1 MKRTLALLIAGLI
14 GLAGQEALA
23 AHTRATL
30 HLEVSTAKPGET
42 LWAAVRL
49 QMDPEWH
56 TYWKNAGEG
65 GLGIPTKIIWKL
77 PPGVAAGTI
86 QWPVP
91 EKIPATDA
99 TTYVFHDEAALL
111 IPFTLANDL
120 KPGTVELTG
129 EVRWMECKAAC
140 IPGKTNVS
148 AKLQIGGTTEPSPD
162 APLFSAWRDRLPKS
176 ASEPKASA
184 SWEKPAA
191 GDKRPLL
198 IEWTFTDKADS
209 ADFYPAPAES
219 YDVSGATDIVDLT
232 GGKIR
237 LRKTV
242 LKYEG
247 DWPKEVAGLLVMKTG
262 TNTLAMDARIV
273 IGAATRGGGSARDSE
288 TTGSTTSGMPSAGA
302 PSLALMLLYAF
313 IGGMILNIM
322 PCVLP
327 VIALK
332 ILGFV
337 NQAKESP
344 ARVRQLGLV
353 YGAGVL
359 VSFLVLAAFVIGL
372 KAAGHK
378 AGWGIQFSN
387 PLFIV
392 GLTAL
397 VTLVAL
403 NLFGV
408 FEVTLSGGV
417 MNAAGGLASQ
427 HGASGAFFN
436 GVLATVLA
444 TPCTAPFLGVALGFA
459 FAQPSAIIVLMFLAV
474 GLGLAAPYVVLSW
487 QPAWLK
493 FLPKPGV
500 WMERF
505 KVAMGFPMLATAF
518 WLASLATSFYGDR
531 TWWLGIFLVFLG
543 AAAWVF
549 GEFFQRGSKRRGA
562 AIFATLLLLIAGLAW
577 PLEAGLRWRAPELE
591 ATGGKFLAHAPE
603 GYPWQPWSP
612 EAVAQARAEGR
623 PVIVDFTAKWCQT
636 CNISVKPGLEAKS
649 VVEKL
654 NQLNAVALLADY
666 TRFPPEI
673 TDELERFNRR
683 GVPLVLVYPSDV
695 AQPPIILPEPLPF
708 PAPYAPVV
716 LRALEKM

>member
-1 MKRTLALLIAGLI
+1 MNRTLALLIAGI
-14 GLAGQEALA
+14 VALAGLEAPA
-23 AHTRATL
+23 AHTHATL
-30 HLEVSTAKPGET
+30 HLEAATAKPGET
-42 LWAAVRL
+42 IWAAVRL

-77 PPGVAAGTI
+77 PPGVTAGPI
-86 QWPVP
+86 EWPVP
-91 EKIPATDA
+91 EKLPATDA
-99 TTYVFHDEAALL
+99 TTYIFHDEAALL
-111 IPFTLANDL
+111 IPLTLASDL
-120 KPGTVELTG
+120 KPGTLELAG
-129 EVRWMECKAAC
+129 EVRWMECKTAC
-140 IPGKTNVS
+140 IPGKTNIS
-148 AKLQIGGTTEPSPD
+148 AKLQIGGTTEPSAD
-162 APLFSAWRDRLPKS
+162 APSFKAWRDRLPKP
-176 ASEPKASA
+176 ATAELQPQA
-184 SWEKPAA
+184 SWEKPAT

-198 IEWTFTDKADS
+198 IEWTFADKADS

-219 YDVSGATDIVDLT
+219 FDVLGDTDIVELV

-237 LRKTV
+237 LRKMV
-242 LKYEG
+242 QKFEG
-247 DWPKEVAGLLVMKTG
+247 DWPKEIAGLLVMKTG
-262 TNTLAMDARIV
+262 TNTTALDARFS
-273 IGAATRGGGSARDSE
+273 IGATETGGATAGA
-288 TTGSTTSGMPSAGA
+288 PSAGA
-302 PSLALMLLYAF
+302 PSLLLMLLYAF

-392 GLTAL
+392 GLTVL

-408 FEVTLSGGV
+408 FEITLGGRA
-417 MNAAGGLASQ
+417 MNAAGGLATQ
-427 HGASGAFFN
+427 HGMSGAFFH
-436 GVLATVLA
+436 GVLATALA

-531 TWWLGIFLVFLG
+531 TWWLGVFLVFLG

-549 GEFFQRGSKRRGA
+549 GEFFQRGSQRRGV
-562 AIFATLLLLIAGLAW
+562 AIFATLLLLIAGFAW
-577 PLEAGLRWRAPELE
+577 PLEAGLRWRLPTQDAAGE
-591 ATGGKFLAHAPE
+591 KFLASAPE
-603 GYPWQPWSP
+603 GYPWQRWSP
-612 EAVAQARAEGR
+612 EAVAKARAEGR

-636 CNISVKPGLEAKS
+636 CNISVKPGLEARS
-649 VVEKL
+649 VVEKMTE
-654 NQLNAVALLADY
+654 LNAVALLADY

-673 TDELERFNRR
+673 TDELERFERR
-683 GVPLVLVYPSDV
+683 GVPLVLVYPRD
-695 AQPPIILPEPLPF
+695 ATQPPIILPEPLPF

-716 LRALEKM
+716 LGALKKL

>member
-1 MKRTLALLIAGLI
+1 
-14 GLAGQEALA
+14 
-23 AHTRATL
+23 
-30 HLEVSTAKPGET
+30 
-42 LWAAVRL
+42 
-49 QMDPEWH
+49 
-56 TYWKNAGEG
+56 
-65 GLGIPTKIIWKL
+65 
-77 PPGVAAGTI
+77 
-86 QWPVP
+86 
-91 EKIPATDA
+91 
-99 TTYVFHDEAALL
+99 
-111 IPFTLANDL
+111 
-120 KPGTVELTG
+120 
-129 EVRWMECKAAC
+129 
-140 IPGKTNVS
+140 
-148 AKLQIGGTTEPSPD
+148 
-162 APLFSAWRDRLPKS
+162 
-176 ASEPKASA
+176 
-184 SWEKPAA
+184 
-191 GDKRPLL
+191 
-198 IEWTFTDKADS
+198 
-209 ADFYPAPAES
+209 
-219 YDVSGATDIVDLT
+219 
-232 GGKIR
+232 
-237 LRKTV
+237 
-242 LKYEG
+242 
-247 DWPKEVAGLLVMKTG
+247 
-262 TNTLAMDARIV
+262 
-273 IGAATRGGGSARDSE
+273 
-288 TTGSTTSGMPSAGA
+288 
-302 PSLALMLLYAF
+302 
-313 IGGMILNIM
+313 MILNIM

-337 NQAKESP
+337 SQAKESP

-408 FEVTLSGGV
+408 FEVTLGGRA

-436 GVLATVLA
+436 GVLATALA

-474 GLGLAAPYVVLSW
+474 GLGLATPYVVLSW

-531 TWWLGIFLVFLG
+531 TWWLGVFLVFLG

-549 GEFFQRGSKRRGA
+549 GEFYQRGSKRRGV

-577 PLEAGLRWRAPELE
+577 PLEAGLRWRLPTPDAAGE
-591 ATGGKFLAHAPE
+591 KFLARVPE
-603 GYPWQPWSP
+603 GYPWQRWSP
-612 EAVAQARAEGR
+612 EAVAKARAEGR

-636 CNISVKPGLEAKS
+636 CNISVKPGLEAKR
-649 VVEKL
+649 VTEKL
-654 NQLNAVALLADY
+654 AQLNAVALLADY
-666 TRFPPEI
+666 TLLPPEI
-673 TDELERFNRR
+673 SDELERFDRR
-683 GVPLVLVYPSDV
+683 GVPLVLVYPRD
-695 AQPPIILPEPLPF
+695 ATQPPIILPEPLPF
-708 PAPYAPVV
+708 PASYAPVV
-716 LRALEKM
+716 LGALEKL